1 MKEKISIISIV
12 VNALLAG
19 VKIAIG
25 AVSHSSSILAD
36 GFHSFVDIF
45 ASAIGYL
52 GIKVSKKPADE
63 KHPYGHSK
71 FEVLSGA
78 IITLILFVTGLF
90 IIYEAYL
97 KFLNPVK
104 IELNYLAF
112 AVMIFSAVVNEIM
125 ARVKIYFGEKE
136 NSIALISDGSH
147 SRVDVFASLAV
158 FAGLFITRHW
168 ISADSAIAFVIGL
181 YVIKESFSLGR
192 EAVDSLL
199 DVSAGPE
206 IEEKIKLIIKEQGI
220 ETSSVKTQKKGS
232 SATVNLEIKLPSN
245 LKVEEATTISE
256 NLRKELMEKIENLS
270 YIAIQIKSHDV
281 ETGFYKPEF
290 GKGFGWQRRGRFKG
304 EIEKAEGKGPDGECI
319 CPQCGYTVPHQKGAP
334 CSSLQCPKCKI
345 NLERK

>member
-1 MKEKISIISIV
+1 
-12 VNALLAG
+12 

-158 FAGLFITRHW
+158 YNRA
-168 ISADSAIAFVIGL
+168 
-181 YVIKESFSLGR
+181 
-192 EAVDSLL
+192 L
-199 DVSAGPE
+199 DIRRFGNRFCNWPLCNQR
-206 IEEKIKLIIKEQGI
+206 IFF
-220 ETSSVKTQKKGS
+220 
-232 SATVNLEIKLPSN
+232 
-245 LKVEEATTISE
+245 
-256 NLRKELMEKIENLS
+256 LR
-270 YIAIQIKSHDV
+270 
-281 ETGFYKPEF
+281 
-290 GKGFGWQRRGRFKG
+290 QRSG
-304 EIEKAEGKGPDGECI
+304 
-319 CPQCGYTVPHQKGAP
+319 
-334 CSSLQCPKCKI
+334 
-345 NLERK
+345 